1 MIRIINLFVLF
12 FLISACASKFDQ
24 KQNLLNNYFISINLP
39 SNNRYNALLKYELNK
54 INKDIQN
61 NKKIISLQT
70 DLNFS
75 TTSTLSLN
83 GLKPLYEMKGLVSYK
98 LVDEN
103 NKVLDKGKLFSKINY
118 GSVSSLYGKDQ
129 NKKFVKERIVKRLSL
144 KLLNKIKLVLNKI
157 ENKS

>member
-118 GSVSSLYGKDQ
+118 GFL
-129 NKKFVKERIVKRLSL
+129 I
-144 KLLNKIKLVLNKI
+144 
-157 ENKS
+157 

>member
-103 NKVLDKGKLFSKINY
+103 NKVLDKGKLFSKINH
-118 GSVSSLYGKDQ
+118 GSISSLYGKDQ
-129 NKKFVKERIVKRLSL
+129 NEKFVKERIVKRVSL
-144 KLLNKIKLVLNKI
+144 KLLNKKKLVLTKI
-157 ENKS
+157 ENKF

>member
-1 MIRIINLFVLF
+1 MIRIINLFILF

-39 SNNRYNALLKYELNK
+39 NNNKYNALLKYELNK

-118 GSVSSLYGKDQ
+118 GSVSSLYGKEQ